1 MFRFILSLLGLGISI
16 TAYILAAQVFCTSD
30 VELQKIRARSAVV
43 LVVLAFIDLA
53 VILMF
58 T

>member
-1 MFRFILSLLGLGISI
+1 MLRFILSLLGLCISI
-16 TAYILAAQVFCTSD
+16 TATIRTVQVFCTSD
-30 VELQKIRARSAVV
+30 VELQKIRVKSACV
-43 LVVLAFIDLA
+43 LVVVAFVDLA

>member
-1 MFRFILSLLGLGISI
+1 MLRFMLSLLGLGISI
-16 TAYILAAQVFCTSD
+16 TACIRIVQVFCTSD
-30 VELQKIRARSAVV
+30 VELQEIRAKSAVV
-43 LVVLAFIDLA
+43 LMVLALIDLA